1 MHGETKQ
8 NTTTHPQKSARSEVT
23 CLWTYRRDEGAH
35 LVLFQLKYIASL
47 LSVPDQMHD
56 V

>member
-1 MHGETKQ
+1 MVKQ
-8 NTTTHPQKSARSEVT
+8 NKIQLLTLKKSARSEVT

-35 LVLFQLKYIASL
+35 PVLFQLKYIASL
-47 LSVPDQMHD
+47 LSVPNQMHD